1 MFKKLRN
8 RLLLVNMIIISALL
22 LGSFAV
28 IYIITYQNIYNTTSD
43 NLIQVLEFEHRMRAP
58 APPDGIEIIH
68 DPESAQPIRQRRNPE
83 PEARPEMP
91 GSIDR
96 RADMMAQ
103 FVITISKDGEITDI
117 HSPFEIDIE
126 NNSLDIDKII
136 SDEGVMHIISYSGG
150 YWAYLTQKEP
160 DGYRVGFVDYT
171 SERHILF
178 NLLIILTAV
187 WIAALAVTFI
197 ISLSNANKSIKPVED
212 SYNRQKQFVADAS
225 HELKT
230 PLTTINTNIDVLL
243 SHPESTIGEEKK
255 WLYYLKSETERMT
268 KLTNDL
274 LYLARLDHT
283 EDEPVKCISS
293 LSEAA
298 ENVILT
304 MEAVAFEKNISFNY
318 DIEPG
323 ISVYAPDEQMKQTM
337 MILLDN
343 AIKYTPVGGI
353 INMSLEKEK
362 NDAILKVRN
371 SGEGIDKED
380 LKHIFDRF
388 YRADK
393 SRARESG
400 GYGLGLAIAK
410 SICDSCGGEIEVE
423 SEQGKYTE
431 FVIRLKIA

>member
-28 IYIITYQNIYNTTSD
+28 IYFITYRNIQTSTTE
-43 NLIQVLEFEHRMRAP
+43 NLHQIIDFDRRMRMAV
-58 APPDGIEIIH
+58 PPGDTMPNGSENMRRPNM
-68 DPESAQPIRQRRNPE
+68 PEEGRRG
-83 PEARPEMP
+83 MP
-91 GSIDR
+91 NDIDS

-103 FVITISKDGEITDI
+103 FVVHVSETGEVTEVR
-117 HSPFEIDIE
+117 SPFEVDLESESFDIKE
-126 NNSLDIDKII
+126 MI
-136 SDEGVMHIISYSGG
+136 SDADSRGVISYSGG
-150 YWAYLTQKEP
+150 YWAYLAQKSH
-160 DGYRVGFVDYT
+160 DGYHIGFVDYT
-171 SERHILF
+171 SERRILF
-178 NLLIILTAV
+178 NLLMILLAV
-187 WIAALAVTFI
+187 WVAALAAAFI
-197 ISLSNANKSIKPVED
+197 ISLSSANKSIRPVEE

-243 SHPESTIGEEKK
+243 DNADVSGEEKK
-255 WLYYLKSETERMT
+255 WLEYIKSETERMT

-283 EDEPVKCISS
+283 EDEPVACVSAF
-293 LSEAA
+293 SEAA

-318 DIEPG
+318 EI
-323 ISVYAPDEQMKQTM
+323 APQICVCAPEEQLRQII

-343 AIKYTPVGGI
+343 AMKYTPEGGRI
-353 INMSLEKEK
+353 DMSLAREKGE
-362 NDAILKVRN
+362 AVLKVRN
-371 SGEGIDKED
+371 SGEGIADED
-380 LKHIFDRF
+380 MKHIFDRF

-410 SICDSCGGEIEVE
+410 SICESCGGDIYVE
-423 SEQGKYTE
+423 SEIGKYAE
-431 FVIRLKIA
+431 FTVRLKLA